1 MIRLLYETNLD
12 TPIGELCLLADDKNL
27 MEDLGADSLDTVQI
41 VMELEEAF
49 NVEITDDEAE
59 TLTTVGAIKKYIE
72 ENT

>member
-1 MIRLLYETNLD
+1 MIENLIAKQLEIDVD
-12 TPIGELCLLADDKNL
+12 TVTDDKNL

-59 TLTTVGAIKKYIE
+59 TLTTVGAIKKYIK

>member
-1 MIRLLYETNLD
+1 MIENLITKQLEID
-12 TPIGELCLLADDKNL
+12 VATVTDDKNL

>member
-1 MIRLLYETNLD
+1 MIEKIIAEQLNIDIDAVT
-12 TPIGELCLLADDKNL
+12 DDKNL

-49 NVEITDDEAE
+49 DVEITDEDAE
-59 TLTTVGAIKKYIE
+59 TLVTIGAIKKYIE

>member
-1 MIRLLYETNLD
+1 MIEKIIAEQLD
-12 TPIGELCLLADDKNL
+12 IDIDAVTDDKNL

-49 NVEITDDEAE
+49 DVEITDEDAE
-59 TLTTVGAIKKYIE
+59 TLVTIGAIKKYIE

>member
-1 MIRLLYETNLD
+1 MIEKIIAEQLKIDVHVVT
-12 TPIGELCLLADDKNL
+12 DDKNI

-59 TLTTVGAIKKYIE
+59 TLTTVGAIKQYIE
-72 ENT
+72 DYS

>member
-1 MIRLLYETNLD
+1 MIEKIIAEQLKIDVGTVTDY
-12 TPIGELCLLADDKNL
+12 KNL
-27 MEDLGADSLDTVQI
+27 IEDLGADSLDTVQI

-72 ENT
+72 ENK